1 MDVAI
6 ADMSDRTIEDLVSLA
21 GRSAVV
27 TGAGRGIGYAIAR
40 RLVEAGAYVIVA
52 DIDRERASEAANSLG
67 TDLAVAA
74 GVDVTDRQS
83 IAALADLAVAR
94 TGGIDIWVNNAGIYP
109 DDALFDVDDDQWDRV
124 LDVNLRG
131 TYLGAREA
139 ATRMIARRTGGVI
152 INISTAPAYVRDGAP
167 HYVASKLGVVALTRR
182 MAAELGEHGI
192 RVLALAPT
200 VILTPGMEESAA
212 DGGWALEDLAEQ
224 MSRELPLGRAG
235 VPDDVARVAL
245 FCASDLASFMTGCE
259 VRVDGGDKHGGQT

>member
-1 MDVAI
+1 MAI
-6 ADMSDRTIEDLVSLA
+6 ADMSDRTIEDLISLG
-21 GRSAVV
+21 GRTAVV

-40 RLVEAGAYVIVA
+40 RFIEAGAHVIVA
-52 DIDRERASEAANSLG
+52 DIDRERASEAVNRLQ
-67 TDLAVAA
+67 TDRAVASE
-74 GVDVTDRQS
+74 VDVTDRRS
-83 IAALADLAVAR
+83 IVALADLALAES
-94 TGGIDIWVNNAGIYP
+94 GGLDIWVNNAGIYP
-109 DDALFDVDDDQWDRV
+109 DDALFDIDDDQWDRV

-152 INISTAPAYVRDGAP
+152 INISTAPAYVREGAP

-182 MAAELGEHGI
+182 MAAELGAHGI

-200 VILTPGMEESAA
+200 VILTPGMEESA
-212 DGGWALEDLAEQ
+212 DEGGWELGELAKQ

-245 FCASDLASFMTGCE
+245 FCASDLAAMMTGCE

>member
-1 MDVAI
+1 MTI
-6 ADMSDRTIEDLVSLA
+6 PDMSDRTIEELVSLG
-21 GRSAVV
+21 GRTAVV

-40 RLVEAGAYVIVA
+40 RFIEAGARVVVA
-52 DIDRERASEAANSLG
+52 DVDWERASEAAESLG
-67 TDLAVAA
+67 SERALAA
-74 GVDVTDRQS
+74 GVDVTDRRS
-83 IAALADLAVAR
+83 IAALADLVLTEA
-94 TGGIDIWVNNAGIYP
+94 GGIDIWVNNAGVYP
-109 DDALFDVDDDQWDRV
+109 DDALFDIDEDQWDRV

-139 ATRMIARRTGGVI
+139 ATRMMARRTGGVI
-152 INISTAPAYVRDGAP
+152 INISTAPAYVREGAP

-182 MAAELGEHGI
+182 MAAELGVHGI

-212 DGGWALEDLAEQ
+212 EGGWDLDGLAEQ

-245 FCASDLASFMTGCE
+245 FCASDLAAFMTGCE
-259 VRVDGGDKHGGQT
+259 VRVDAGDKYGGQT

>member
-1 MDVAI
+1 M
-6 ADMSDRTIEDLVSLA
+6 
-21 GRSAVV
+21 V
-27 TGAGRGIGYAIAR
+27 TGAGRGIGYAIVR

-67 TDLAVAA
+67 TDRAVAT
-74 GVDVTDRQS
+74 GVDVTDRQP
-83 IAALADLAVAR
+83 IVALADLAIAR

-109 DDALFDVDDDQWDRV
+109 DDTLFDVDDDRWDSV

-152 INISTAPAYVRDGAP
+152 INISTAPAYVREGAP

-200 VILTPGMEESAA
+200 VILIPGWRSRPRTAA
-212 DGGWALEDLAEQ
+212 GPWTTWP
-224 MSRELPLGRAG
+224 SR
-235 VPDDVARVAL
+235 
-245 FCASDLASFMTGCE
+245 
-259 VRVDGGDKHGGQT
+259 

>member
-1 MDVAI
+1 MAI
-6 ADMSDRTIEDLVSLA
+6 ADMSDRTIEDLVSLG
-21 GRSAVV
+21 GRTAVV

-40 RLVEAGAYVIVA
+40 RFIEAGAHVIVA
-52 DIDRERASEAANSLG
+52 DIDRERASEAAGSLG
-67 TDLAVAA
+67 TDRAVAA
-74 GVDVTDRQS
+74 GVDVSDRRS

-109 DDALFDVDDDQWDRV
+109 DDALFDIDDDQWNRV

-131 TYLGAREA
+131 TYFGAREA

-152 INISTAPAYVRDGAP
+152 INISTAPAYVREGAP

-182 MAAELGEHGI
+182 MAAELGQHGI

-212 DGGWALEDLAEQ
+212 DGGWALDGLAEQ

>member
-1 MDVAI
+1 MAVV
-6 ADMSDRTIEDLVSLA
+6 DMSDRTIDELISLG
-21 GRSAVV
+21 GRNAVI
-27 TGAGRGIGYAIAR
+27 TGGGRGIGYAIAR
-40 RLVEAGAYVIVA
+40 RLSEAGAHVIVA
-52 DIDRERASEAANSLG
+52 DIDRERASEAVRNLA
-67 TDLAVAA
+67 TDRAIAA
-74 GVDVTDRQS
+74 HVDVSDQRS
-83 IAALADLAVAR
+83 VVSLADLAVAE

-109 DDALFDVDDDQWDRV
+109 DDALFDIDEDQWDRV

-131 TYLGAREA
+131 TYFGAREA

-152 INISTAPAYVRDGAP
+152 INISTAPAYVREGAP

-182 MAAELGEHGI
+182 MGAELGTHGI

-212 DGGWALEDLAEQ
+212 QGGWKLDLLGEQ

-245 FCASDLASFMTGCE
+245 FCASDLAGFMTGCE
-259 VRVDGGDKHGGQT
+259 VRVDGGDKFGGQT

>member
-1 MDVAI
+1 MAI
-6 ADMSDRTIEDLVSLA
+6 ADMSDRTIEDLISLR
-21 GRSAVV
+21 GRTAVV

-40 RLVEAGAYVIVA
+40 RFVEAGAEVIVA
-52 DIDRERASEAANSLG
+52 DVDGERASEAVRSLG
-67 TDLAVAA
+67 TDRAVAA
-74 GVDVTDRQS
+74 GVDVTDRRS
-83 IAALADLAVAR
+83 IIALADLAVAR
-94 TGGIDIWVNNAGIYP
+94 TGGIDIWANNAGIYP
-109 DDALFDVDDDQWDRV
+109 DDALFDIDDDQWDRV

-139 ATRMIARRTGGVI
+139 AARMIARRTGGVI
-152 INISTAPAYVRDGAP
+152 INISTAPAYVREGAP
-167 HYVASKLGVVALTRR
+167 HYVASKQGVVALTRR
-182 MAAELGEHGI
+182 MAAELGKHGI

-212 DGGWALEDLAEQ
+212 EGGWALDGLAEQ

-245 FCASDLASFMTGCE
+245 FCASDLAAMMTGCE

>member
-1 MDVAI
+1 
-6 ADMSDRTIEDLVSLA
+6 MSDRTIEELISLR
-21 GRSAVV
+21 GRTSVI
-27 TGAGRGIGYAIAR
+27 TGGGRGIGQAIAR
-40 RLVEAGAYVIVA
+40 RFVEAGARVVVA
-52 DIDRERASEAANSLG
+52 DIDRERASDAVDNLETDRALAAE
-67 TDLAVAA
+67 
-74 GVDVTDRQS
+74 VDVTDRAS
-83 IAALADLAVAR
+83 VAALADLAVAEA
-94 TGGIDIWVNNAGIYP
+94 GGIDVWVNNAGIYP
-109 DDALFDVDDDQWDRV
+109 DDSLFDIDDDQWDRV

-139 ATRMIARRTGGVI
+139 ATRMIARPMGGVI
-152 INISTAPAYVRDGAP
+152 INISTAPAYVREGAP

-182 MAAELGEHGI
+182 MAAELGTHGI

-212 DGGWALEDLAEQ
+212 EGGWDLDDLAEQ

-259 VRVDGGDKHGGQT
+259 VRVDAGDKHGGQT